1 MKKIK
6 KILAVLMAMTMIMGL
21 GMTAF
26 AANGRATITVSGL
39 ASTGTNNVTFYKI
52 LQPNVEE
59 DDCGYEYAI
68 TTPITGYNTA
78 KDFLDAANS
87 TDEVTVDALK
97 DALSDAQA
105 SGALGTALT
114 GTVSDRTFTASV
126 EAGTYAVFITNAA
139 AEGDPTIVY
148 NTPMIV
154 SVEYTTAV
162 PSGDGYEY
170 NAVVGDNSS
179 VVAKYTTIPVTKSGE
194 DSEEGDSVV
203 EIGGTAS
210 YTIETYIPSE
220 VSTFT
225 LVDTLTGASYNQD
238 SVNISINGVDGDVAD
253 ITGVVTFENNTMT
266 INLSDYVQYAGQKV
280 TITYDV
286 TVTGTAVGNEVVP
299 NDDKHTYDQDITTR
313 LATGAIQLTKTG
325 EGDDIDGL
333 AGAVFKVYKMENDT
347 KVYLKETVTDGVKA
361 YSWGTEADASTYTTD
376 ENGIILIEGLDLD
389 TYYFQEVQAPEGY
402 SINTED
408 ADVELTEANTTA
420 TAETATPAETSM
432 TDTKLASLP
441 STGGI
446 GTTIF
451 TVGGCIIMIAAAGL
465 FFASRRKSS
474 K

>member
-6 KILAVLMAMTMIMGL
+6 KILAVFMAMAMIMGL

-26 AANGRATITVSGL
+26 AANSTATITVSGL
-39 ASTGTNNVTFYKI
+39 ASTGTNNVTYYKI
-52 LQPNVEE
+52 LQPDVEE

-68 TTPITGYNTA
+68 ANPITGYATA

-87 TDEVTVDALK
+87 SDEEVVDALK
-97 DALSDAQA
+97 TALSNAQA
-105 SGALGTALT
+105 SGTLGTGIT
-114 GTVSDRTFTASV
+114 GTVSNYTFTAEV
-126 EAGTYAVFITNAA
+126 EAGTYAVFITNSAA
-139 AEGDPTIVY
+139 ADDPTIVY
-148 NTPMIV
+148 NSPMIV
-154 SVEYTTAV
+154 SIEYTTAN
-162 PSGDGYEY
+162 PTSDGYDY
-170 NAVVGDNSS
+170 NAVEGANSS

-194 DSEEGDSVV
+194 DSEKGDSVV

-225 LVDTLTGASYNQD
+225 LTDTLNGATYQTD
-238 SVNISINGVDGDVAD
+238 SVDIRINGVEGNLAD
-253 ITGVVTFENNTMT
+253 ISDVVTFGNNTMT
-266 INLSDYVQYAGQKV
+266 IDLSDYVDHAGQKV

-286 TVTGTAVGNEVVP
+286 TVTGTVVGNSVVP
-299 NDDKHTYDQDITTR
+299 EDGKHAYDSETTR
-313 LATGAIQLTKTG
+313 LSTGAIQLKKYG
-325 EGDDIDGL
+325 VDEDADGL
-333 AGAVFKVYKMENDT
+333 QGAVFKVYKMDNSS
-347 KVYLKETVTDGVKA
+347 KVYLKETVTNGVKA
-361 YSWGTEADASTYTTD
+361 YSWVSEAEASTYTTD
-376 ENGIILIEGLDLD
+376 ANGIILIEGLDLD
-389 TYYFQEVQAPEGY
+389 TYYFQEVKAPDGY
-402 SINTED
+402 SINTDD
-408 ADVELTEANTTA
+408 ARAEIKAENTTA
-420 TAETATPAETSM
+420 TAETATPAKAEM